1 MRRSPTR
8 ALVALTALALLAAG
22 CGGSSAT
29 APAPATAPVLTELTS
44 VAAASAQTESASFE
58 LTLATSFGEQ
68 DLTIGASGA
77 FDSADDRARL
87 TFDMSALAE
96 LLGGF
101 GAAFGAKPG
110 DLEGFDDPE
119 KWQLEALQDGRI
131 LYLRFPLIASE
142 LPAGKEWIKVDVDAL
157 AQMKGVEVDLEQL
170 GSFGATDP
178 LSILDALKAVSGPLE
193 TVGREEIRGT
203 ETTHYRTTLD
213 PAKIVAQAEAAG
225 ATEDVLGSF
234 KDALAQANLASVPLD
249 VWVDDSG
256 LLRRM
261 EIDASMSQE
270 GLEGEMSMRL
280 TFDLFDYG
288 AEVDVEP
295 PPADL
300 VVDAATLAPTGS

>member
-1 MRRSPTR
+1 M
-8 ALVALTALALLAAG
+8 V
-22 CGGSSAT
+22 
-29 APAPATAPVLTELTS
+29 
-44 VAAASAQTESASFE
+44 
-58 LTLATSFGEQ
+58 
-68 DLTIGASGA
+68 
-77 FDSADDRARL
+77 
-87 TFDMSALAE
+87 
-96 LLGGF
+96 
-101 GAAFGAKPG
+101 
-110 DLEGFDDPE
+110 
-119 KWQLEALQDGRI
+119 
-131 LYLRFPLIASE
+131 SE

-157 AQMKGVEVDLEQL
+157 AQMKGVELDLEQL

-178 LSILDALKAVSGPLE
+178 LSILDALEGVSGPLE

-213 PAKIVAQAEAAG
+213 PAKIAAQAEAAG

-249 VWVDDSG
+249 VWVDDDG

-261 EIDASMSQE
+261 EIDASMTQE
-270 GLEGEMSMRL
+270 GLGGETSMRL

-288 AEVDVEP
+288 AEVDVQP

>member
-1 MRRSPTR
+1 MLRLSPIR
-8 ALVALTALALLAAG
+8 ALAALTALALLAAG
-22 CGGSSAT
+22 CGGASAT
-29 APAPATAPVLTELTS
+29 APAPALTDLTS
-44 VAAASAQTESASFE
+44 VASASSRTESASFE
-58 LTLATSFGEQ
+58 LTLASSFGEQ

-77 FDSADDRARL
+77 FDSAEDRARL

-101 GAAFGAKPG
+101 GAAFGAQPG

-131 LYLRFPLIASE
+131 VYLRFPLIASE
-142 LPAGKEWIKVDVDAL
+142 LPEGKEWIKVDVDAL
-157 AQMKGVEVDLEQL
+157 AQLKGVELDLEQL

-178 LSILDALKAVSGPLE
+178 LSILEALEAVSGPLE

-213 PAKIVAQAEAAG
+213 PAKIAAQAEAAG

-234 KDALAQANLASVPLD
+234 KDALAQVNLASVPLD
-249 VWVDDSG
+249 VWVDDAG

-261 EIDASMSQE
+261 EIDASMTQE
-270 GLEGEMSMRL
+270 GLGGETSMRL

-300 VVDAATLAPTGS
+300 VVDAAMLAPTGS

>member
-1 MRRSPTR
+1 MLRLSPIR
-8 ALVALTALALLAAG
+8 ALAALTALALLAAG
-22 CGGSSAT
+22 CGGASAT
-29 APAPATAPVLTELTS
+29 APAPALTDLTS
-44 VAAASAQTESASFE
+44 VASASSRTESASFE
-58 LTLATSFGEQ
+58 LTLASSFGEQ

-77 FDSADDRARL
+77 FDSAEDRARL

-101 GAAFGAKPG
+101 GAAFGAQPG

-131 LYLRFPLIASE
+131 VYLRFPLIASE
-142 LPAGKEWIKVDVDAL
+142 LPEGKEWIKVDVDAL
-157 AQMKGVEVDLEQL
+157 AQMKGVELDLEQL

-178 LSILDALKAVSGPLE
+178 LSILEALEAVSGPLE

-213 PAKIVAQAEAAG
+213 PAKIAAQAEAAG

-234 KDALAQANLASVPLD
+234 KDALAQVNLASVPLD
-249 VWVDDSG
+249 VWVDDAG

-261 EIDASMSQE
+261 EIDASMTQE
-270 GLEGEMSMRL
+270 GLGGETSMRL

>member
-1 MRRSPTR
+1 MLRHSPAR
-8 ALVALTALALLAAG
+8 ALVALTALALLVAG
-22 CGGSSAT
+22 CGGSSAS
-29 APAPATAPVLTELTS
+29 APAPVLTELTS
-44 VAAASAQTESASFE
+44 VASASAQTESASFE
-58 LTLATSFGEQ
+58 LTLASSFGEQ

-77 FDSADDRARL
+77 FDSASDRARL
-87 TFDMSALAE
+87 NFDMSALAE

-131 LYLRFPLIASE
+131 VYLRFPLIASE
-142 LPAGKEWIKVDVDAL
+142 LPEGKEWIKVDVDAL
-157 AQMKGVEVDLEQL
+157 AQMKGVELDLEQL

-178 LSILDALKAVSGPLE
+178 LSILEALEAVSGPLE

-203 ETTHYRTTLD
+203 DTTHYRTTLD
-213 PAKIVAQAEAAG
+213 PAKLAAQAEAAG

-234 KDALAQANLASVPLD
+234 KDALAQADLASVPLD
-249 VWVDDSG
+249 VWVDDAG

-261 EIDASMSQE
+261 EIDVAMTQG
-270 GLEGEMSMRL
+270 GLGGGTSMRL

-295 PPADL
+295 PPAD
-300 VVDAATLAPTGS
+300 VVADAATLAPTGS

>member
-1 MRRSPTR
+1 MLRHSPAR
-8 ALVALTALALLAAG
+8 ALVALTALALLVAG
-22 CGGSSAT
+22 CGGSSAS
-29 APAPATAPVLTELTS
+29 APAPVLTELTS
-44 VAAASAQTESASFE
+44 VASASAQTESASFE
-58 LTLATSFGEQ
+58 LTLASSFGEQ

-77 FDSADDRARL
+77 FDSASDRARL
-87 TFDMSALAE
+87 NFDMSALAE

-131 LYLRFPLIASE
+131 VYLRFPLIASE
-142 LPAGKEWIKVDVDAL
+142 LPEGKEWIKVDVDAL
-157 AQMKGVEVDLEQL
+157 AQMKGVELDLEQL

-178 LSILDALKAVSGPLE
+178 LSILEALEAVSGPLE

-203 ETTHYRTTLD
+203 DTTHYRTTLD
-213 PAKIVAQAEAAG
+213 PAKLAAQAEAAG

-234 KDALAQANLASVPLD
+234 KDALAQADLASVPLD
-249 VWVDDSG
+249 VWVDDAG

-261 EIDASMSQE
+261 EIDVAMTQG
-270 GLEGEMSMRL
+270 GLGGGTSMRL

>member
-1 MRRSPTR
+1 MLRLSPTR
-8 ALVALTALALLAAG
+8 ALVALTALALFVAG
-22 CGGSSAT
+22 CGGSTAS
-29 APAPATAPVLTELTS
+29 APAPALTDLTS
-44 VAAASAQTESASFE
+44 VASASSQTESASFE
-58 LTLATSFGEQ
+58 LTLASSFGQQ
-68 DLTIGASGA
+68 DLTIGAAGA
-77 FDSADDRARL
+77 FDSAVDRARL

-110 DLEGFDDPE
+110 DLEGFDDPA

-131 LYLRFPLIASE
+131 LYLRFPLLASE
-142 LPAGKEWIKVDVDAL
+142 LPEGKEWIKIDVDAL
-157 AQMKGVEVDLEQL
+157 AQMKGVEIDLEQL

-178 LSILDALKAVSGPLE
+178 LSILEALEAVSGPLE

-203 ETTHYRTTLD
+203 DTTHYRTTLD
-213 PAKIVAQAEAAG
+213 PAKLAAQAEAAG

-234 KDALAQANLASVPLD
+234 KDALAEASLESVPLD
-249 VWVDDSG
+249 VWVDDEG

-261 EIDASMSQE
+261 EIDAAVTQE
-270 GLEGEMSMRL
+270 GLGGEMSMRL

-288 AEVDVEP
+288 VEVDVEP
-295 PPADL
+295 PPADV